1 MDNITA
7 LLCSYYNR
15 TKLFFDEEKGETC
28 CEDHET
34 NLFLFYSRRDIS
46 VHSKNTAYSR
56 EDGH

>member
-1 MDNITA
+1 MF
-7 LLCSYYNR
+7 LLQQNK
-15 TKLFFDEEKGETC
+15 TFFFDEEKGETC